1 MFTPND
7 FRLPSGEEMTPEE
20 IADMLNNWKNVPV
33 KTQVE
38 LGAHLPRVGDVQF
51 PSYSRP
57 RAKHFA
63 VPIEIGS
70 PVEKVTTVTASTRS
84 GVFQLIYDK
93 VTSLYLLEGRT
104 TPPYVILGFNLV
116 YSLEVDVPENLRK
129 GRYGEFPIAINTPGG
144 PINII
149 ISSVPDRVEFG
160 FDQLY
165 HAY

>member
-1 MFTPND
+1 MFTPDD
-7 FRLPSGEEMTPEE
+7 FKLPTGEEMTPEE
-20 IADMLNNWKNVPV
+20 IADMLNNWKNALVR
-33 KTQVE
+33 TQVE
-38 LGAHLPRVGDVQF
+38 LGARLPALGDIQF

-57 RAKHFA
+57 RAMYFT

-70 PVEKVTTVTASTRS
+70 PVETVKTTVASRRS
-84 GVFQLIYDK
+84 GIFQLICDK

-144 PINII
+144 PINIV
-149 ISSVPDRVEFG
+149 ISSVPDRIEFG

-165 HAY
+165 QAY